1 MKCAGCRRQLRTEE
15 SRRRGL
21 GPTCWARL
29 APEQRA
35 EVETP
40 AVRPV
45 RVAASPAQIPH
56 AAGQLAIAVVE
67 PLPDFVPGLCGWGEA
82 GGGQPARACSLPT
95 DHGGACRLDR
105 KPTRTDEDSP

>member
-35 EVETP
+35 AIEQP
-40 AVRPV
+40 AGRPV
-45 RVAASPAQIPH
+45 RVAASPAQIPTVR
-56 AAGQLAIAVVE
+56 GQIPLPIPE
-67 PLPDFVPGLCGWGEA
+67 PLP
-82 GGGQPARACSLPT
+82 
-95 DHGGACRLDR
+95 LDD
-105 KPTRTDEDSP
+105 PVRTDLPRDVRRRPIETVPVGSEL